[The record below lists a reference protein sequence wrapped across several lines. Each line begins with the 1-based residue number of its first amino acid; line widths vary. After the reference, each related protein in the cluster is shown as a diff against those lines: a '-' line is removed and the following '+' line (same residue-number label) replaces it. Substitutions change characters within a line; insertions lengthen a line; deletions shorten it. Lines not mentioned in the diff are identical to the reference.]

1 MATPERADRP
11 ASRGVVA
18 VWTRL
23 FLVAAVALVET
34 LVLGVWYVLVRSSPT
49 SSLATGFAFA
59 VLVGGLVVA
68 FFLTDLAV
76 NGSEASFPGLGA
88 IAVVLFE
95 VAAWALWLL
104 VAGRVDGLVGIA
116 AAGAAFALVLVSQHT
131 VADNVLRGESLVATL
146 VDFDVLGASLV
157 QAGGATLWLLFTL
170 REAFVAELLVDADA
184 AFGAYLPLDIAAVDP
199 GLVGLAALAAALFV
213 EQILGVSFSRHG

>member
-1 MATPERADRP
+1 MATPERTDRP
-11 ASRGVVA
+11 ASRRAVA

-23 FLVAAVALVET
+23 FLVAVVALVET
-34 LVLGVWYVLVRSSPT
+34 LVLGVWLVVVQSSPT
-49 SSLATGFAFA
+49 LSLATGFAFA
-59 VLVGGLVVA
+59 VLTGGLVVA
-68 FFLTDLAV
+68 FFGTDLAV
-76 NGSEASFPGLGA
+76 NGAGASLPGARA

-104 VAGRVDGLVGIA
+104 VASRVDGLVGIA

-146 VDFDVLGASLV
+146 VDYDALGASLV

-170 REAFVAELLVDADA
+170 HEAFVAELLADAEA
-184 AFGAYLPLDIAAVDP
+184 AFGSHLPVDLAAIDP

-213 EQILGVSFSRHG
+213 EHLVGVSFSRHG